1 MRRTRCASTSNWPR
15 CCRGCATS
23 WTARWR
29 SSPAAAITGAD
40 RLFPG
45 LALPIAGQHGCERRD
60 AAGAIH
66 LHAPVR
72 KTQARLRALLKRL
85 AKRHPQLQ
93 LEDKGAALALHY
105 RSSPQLASH
114 VHRTLRR
121 SLAPDEG
128 YALQPGKMLLE
139 VRPEGR
145 DKGTAIDDFMAE
157 APFAGR
163 VPVFVGD
170 DLTDEHGFAAVER
183 LGGWTVKVGPGR
195 TAARFRLADPAAVR
209 QWLGAPTTLRDRR
222 RRAQGVAVT
231 AQRGAPPSL
240 APCRRRNAQPRPR
253 ADRQRPHRRARRR
266 RRVDRVGVLP
276 ALRRRSGVLR
286 AARSRRAGRRARHLV
301 ARRSSTAS
309 RRRRPTS
316 TTRRSSSRG

>member
-1 MRRTRCASTSNWPR
+1 MPSDPTPRPQRFVRPPPPPLGRDCALFLDIDGTLAELAQAPDAVRIDAELVALLPR
-15 CCRGCATS
+15 LRDELGGALALVTGRG
-23 WTARWR
+23 
-29 SSPAAAITGAD
+29 ITGAD

-45 LALPIAGQHGCERRD
+45 IALPIAGQHGCERRD

-121 SLAPDEG
+121 WLAPDEG

-170 DLTDEHGFAAVER
+170 DRTDEHGFEAVAR
-183 LGGWTVKVGPGR
+183 RGGWGVKVGRGR
-195 TAARFRLADPAAVR
+195 TSAPYRLSNVATVRCWLVALLIAARTGEEGMHDA
-209 QWLGAPTTLRDRR
+209 
-222 RRAQGVAVT
+222 
-231 AQRGAPPSL
+231 
-240 APCRRRNAQPRPR
+240 
-253 ADRQRPHRRARRR
+253 
-266 RRVDRVGVLP
+266 
-276 ALRRRSGVLR
+276 
-286 AARSRRAGRRARHLV
+286 
-301 ARRSSTAS
+301 
-309 RRRRPTS
+309 
-316 TTRRSSSRG
+316 